1 MPREGALAP
10 STRDPPC
17 RWGGPRGPGQAQGR
31 LLLGH
36 LRDVLVAQRYP
47 EVVVLVQEHLLHP
60 RLPNAARLVPGQ
72 ETGDVPRDSPNPL
85 VYNRLTI
92 TRMTAQQALRPSEV
106 SLSVSGLLHLTRLM
120 VSCLFFF
127 FATPHILWDLGSPTR
142 VEPRPSSV
150 RGMES

>member
-17 RWGGPRGPGQAQGR
+17 RWGGPWGPGQAQSR

-60 RLPNAARLVPGQ
+60 RLPNAASLVPGQ
-72 ETGDVPRDSPNPL
+72 ETGDVPHDSPNPL
-85 VYNRLTI
+85 VYNRLTF
-92 TRMTAQQALRPSEV
+92 TRMTAQQAPRPSEV
-106 SLSVSGLLHLTRLM
+106 LLSVSGLPHLMRLDGFL
-120 VSCLFFF
+120 SFFF
-127 FATPHILWDLGSPTR
+127 FFLPHHTSCGILVPQPGLNPGPHQ
-142 VEPRPSSV
+142 
-150 RGMES
+150 